1 MSRNCR
7 HISVAVQ
14 PRPSS
19 LGRSAPS
26 LAVGRRKY
34 CGSNLGGAHN
44 AGAASLEHDRT
55 MFVHPTGD
63 LENRRWEVLTA
74 VNHFGHRDTDGIVV
88 DLFWNRR
95 NLKDEFRVQVEDRR
109 EGTRFVLHPLTGREA
124 IQAFYH
130 PFAAARA
137 VLNE

>member
-1 MSRNCR
+1 M
-7 HISVAVQ
+7 
-14 PRPSS
+14 
-19 LGRSAPS
+19 
-26 LAVGRRKY
+26 
-34 CGSNLGGAHN
+34 
-44 AGAASLEHDRT
+44 
-55 MFVHPTGD
+55 
-63 LENRRWEVLTA
+63 LTTA
-74 VNHFGHRDTDGIVV
+74 NHFGHRDTDGIVV

-137 VLNE
+137 VPLHGTRVCET